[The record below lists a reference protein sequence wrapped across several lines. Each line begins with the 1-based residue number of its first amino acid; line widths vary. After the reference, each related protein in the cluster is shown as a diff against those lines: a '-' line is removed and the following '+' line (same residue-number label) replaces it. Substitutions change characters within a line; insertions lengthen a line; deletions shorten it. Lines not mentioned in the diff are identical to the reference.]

1 MINLPIAYII
11 TPSNIY
17 QTYYLPKHRK
27 SYPAKK
33 LEKVS
38 TKVEG
43 RIVEQRNTNFYTH
56 YEQHFKYTMSHTD
69 MPI

>member
-11 TPSNIY
+11 TTANSY
-17 QTYYLPKHRK
+17 QPYYLPKRRK
-27 SYPAKK
+27 YHPVKK
-33 LEKVS
+33 LEKLS

-43 RIVEQRNTNFYTH
+43 GIVEQRNTNFYTQ